1 MYCMFWGNI
10 FFHQF
15 PSDQIWVWGGCGA
28 AINCKWGGISD
39 MFYQMNWCYKLHLEK
54 HVIQLSISHLS
65 KKIILNVESIVFK
78 TFDMFTPFGNPLHLY
93 YEMLSTTRFML
104 VITIWSLSQVEFGQ
118 FECSQW
124 YMEQFTQFT
133 LRWSNAFKLCH
144 YRFSLSG

>member
-54 HVIQLSISHLS
+54 HVIFYVQLSIKHLS
-65 KKIILNVESIVFK
+65 KKINQNPESIFFK
-78 TFDMFTPFGNPLHLY
+78 TFDLFTLFGNTQHLY
-93 YEMLSTTRFML
+93 YEILSTTRFML
-104 VITIWSLSQVEFGQ
+104 KNITYLIYESSWVWTVGVLTMIHGTIYTIYIEVEQ
-118 FECSQW
+118 CI
-124 YMEQFTQFT
+124 
-133 LRWSNAFKLCH
+133 
-144 YRFSLSG
+144 